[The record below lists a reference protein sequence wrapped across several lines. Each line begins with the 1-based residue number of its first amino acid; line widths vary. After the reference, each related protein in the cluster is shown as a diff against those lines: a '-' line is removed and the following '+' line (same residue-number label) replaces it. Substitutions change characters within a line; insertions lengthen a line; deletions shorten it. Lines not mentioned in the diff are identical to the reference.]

1 MKLNNNHLIL
11 IIISFLSI
19 SISLTV
25 LMLPHIDK
33 SSIDTALYVV
43 NMVPF
48 IYWISVCTLVF
59 TLILGLARKNV
70 ALCILLLI
78 LSIAYVELPRLM
90 YENGFQIEYFHQAQ
104 IFHVLNYGTVTD
116 PKYPFPVADVAHA
129 IFSSAFIY
137 ATGLEANY
145 AISHLLPILLRIVL
159 TISTLSI
166 IACLRNSKY
175 YLFFLIIASLYVI
188 ISDTEPSFANHY
200 IFVLPL
206 YGMLIYLLVILDCE
220 ENAKMYVPLLL
231 ITSTIIFSHIYFAT
245 LIIISLLTYLFF
257 NKMIKNRTHLYERW
271 ILLLAIIFF
280 IWHGYACTW
289 SIEKFYA
296 EINYALLPAIDRF
309 LSFEMNPFIYFFKA
323 KERYGSISI
332 KIYYANMLLLKNII
346 VITTNLVVLLILIYN
361 VFYLLRLRRFSEILK
376 VLLAKRTV
384 HLWSLSAIL
393 LVIYGLTGTA
403 HPQRVLEAFIIPNF
417 GTILIFQEYL
427 ERKISIFQWKNKRA
441 EIRFEE
447 NRSLLPSLT
456 ILVATLICI
465 LFIPLKIATH
475 WSTSLTYIGF
485 SQKYLHQASF
495 MAKFGNHRMHIH
507 YVGPTPYW
515 FLTEITSRWPRSFVY
530 DLNGPEGETYFTETL
545 TNIKCSLNA
554 TDGHYIYYSLSSLFA
569 MRAKYFIEPSLDNF
583 TKNYEKLLSKASLI
597 YIDSLTEN
605 IIYVP
610 ASAISLQTRKF

>member
-1 MKLNNNHLIL
+1 MRLNNNCLMLVIL
-11 IIISFLSI
+11 FLSV
-19 SISLTV
+19 SISLSV
-25 LMLPHIDK
+25 LMFPDVDI
-33 SSIDTALYVV
+33 SSIDTTFYIL
-43 NMVPF
+43 NMVPL
-48 IYWISVCTLVF
+48 IYWISVCILVF
-59 TLILGLARKNV
+59 TLILGLARKSI

-78 LSIAYVELPRLM
+78 LSVAYMELPRLM
-90 YENGFQIEYFHQAQ
+90 YENGFQKEYFHQAQ

-116 PKYPFPVADVAHA
+116 LKYPFPVSDVAHA

-159 TISTLSI
+159 TISILSI
-166 IACLRNSKY
+166 ITCLRNSKY
-175 YLFFLIIASLYVI
+175 YICFLIIAPLYVI

-220 ENAKMYVPLLL
+220 ENTKLYVPLLL
-231 ITSTIIFSHIYFAT
+231 ITSAIIFSHIYFAT
-245 LIIISLLTYLFF
+245 LVIISLLTHLFF
-257 NKMIKNRTHLYERW
+257 SKMIKNRTHLYERW

-323 KERYGSISI
+323 KERYGSIPI
-332 KIYYANMLLLKNII
+332 KIYYSNMLLLKNIV
-346 VITTNLVVLLILIYN
+346 VITINLIILLILIYN
-361 VFYLLRLRRFSEILK
+361 VFYLLRTRRFREMLQ

-384 HLWSLSAIL
+384 YLWSLSAIL
-393 LVIYGLTGTA
+393 LAIYGITGTA
-403 HPQRVLEAFIIPNF
+403 HPQRVLEAFIIPIF
-417 GTILIFQEYL
+417 GIILIIQEYL
-427 ERKISIFQWKNKRA
+427 ERKLSVFQWKNKRT

-447 NRSLLPSLT
+447 NRSLLPSLS

-485 SQKYLHQASF
+485 SQKYLHQALF
-495 MAKFGNHRMHIH
+495 MAKFGDHRIHIH
-507 YVGPTPYW
+507 YVGPIPYW
-515 FLTEITSRWPRSFVY
+515 FLTEITSRWPSSFVY

-545 TNIKCSLNA
+545 TNIECSLNA

-597 YIDSLTEN
+597 YINSLTEN

-610 ASAISLQTRKF
+610 ASTISLQTRKF